1 MGLPNEIFFV
11 NLHFSTGAQSKS
23 PTAQPATPKTTLLKI
38 MPRSLAYLDTLTY
51 FSSAAIAFAFK
62 TCQIFAIGAF
72 VIWRIIFHVSYPI
85 LPLFSVIYVFR
96 GRYAVGNCISEL

>member
-1 MGLPNEIFFV
+1 MKKYNRYYFEILSRTKV
-11 NLHFSTGAQSKS
+11 
-23 PTAQPATPKTTLLKI
+23 
-38 MPRSLAYLDTLTY
+38 DTLAY